1 MALEPG
7 VSRRAFLAALG
18 AIGAAS
24 AKAQNAAQP
33 FALPDLPGPLR
44 PLGGLVIDAAALGG
58 GGFSG
63 VHLAPDLT
71 LTMISDRGN
80 WAEARLL
87 LDGLTPVGLTPLR
100 HGPLRDE
107 AGRPLPRGFA
117 ADAEALARRPD
128 GTWLV
133 AFERRHRIRA
143 YRRLDGPGLYVAAPP
158 GLEAAPA
165 NGGLESLA
173 VLQDGQVFAIAETFA
188 PPERP
193 DLRHA
198 WLGQPGAWMPLYW
211 QASAGFH
218 PTDAA
223 ILPNGSALVLE
234 RRFSLLGGFAA
245 RLLLT
250 PPQALRSAR
259 KGAVLSGKTILT
271 LVDASLPAEN
281 WEGIAVTRFADET
294 LVLLISDNNESALQ
308 RSLLLL
314 FAYPSANHTNLN
326 PQTPRY
332 ATQNRNSGSVVKQ
345 RQQFGSAQNGGRES
359 TTRRGS

>member
-1 MALEPG
+1 MAQEPR

-18 AIGAAS
+18 ATSATS
-24 AKAQNAAQP
+24 AKAQHAAQP

-44 PLGGLVIDAAALGG
+44 PLGGLVLAPDMLGG

-71 LTMISDRGN
+71 LTLISDRGH

-87 LDGLTPVGLTPLR
+87 LDGLTPIGLQPLR

-107 AGRPLPRGFA
+107 AGKPIPLGFA

-143 YRRLDGPGLYVAAPP
+143 YRRLDGPGAYVAAPP
-158 GLEAAPA
+158 GLEAAPP

-173 VLQDGQVFAIAETFA
+173 VLQDGRLFAIAEIFT
-188 PPERP
+188 PPDRP
-193 DLRHA
+193 ELRHA
-198 WLGQPGAWMPLYW
+198 WLGAPGRWTPLYW
-211 QASAGFH
+211 QPAPGFH

-223 ILPNGSALVLE
+223 ILPDGRALVLE
-234 RRFSLLGGFAA
+234 RRFSLLGGFSA
-245 RLLLT
+245 RLVMT
-250 PPQALRSAR
+250 AHDALRSAR
-259 KGAVLSGKTILT
+259 EGAVLRGETIL
-271 LVDASLPAEN
+271 LLNDAPLPSEN
-281 WEGIAVTRFADET
+281 WEAVAVTRLGDQT
-294 LVLLISDNNESALQ
+294 LVALISDDNESVLQ

-314 FAYPSANHTNLN
+314 FAW
-326 PQTPRY
+326 
-332 ATQNRNSGSVVKQ
+332 
-345 RQQFGSAQNGGRES
+345 
-359 TTRRGS
+359 RG

>member
-1 MALEPG
+1 MAQEPR

-18 AIGAAS
+18 ATSATS
-24 AKAQNAAQP
+24 AKAQHAAQP

-44 PLGGLVIDAAALGG
+44 PLGGLVLAPDMLGG

-71 LTMISDRGN
+71 LTLISDRGH

-87 LDGLTPVGLTPLR
+87 LDGLTPIGLQPLR

-107 AGRPLPRGFA
+107 AGKPIPRGFA

-143 YRRLDGPGLYVAAPP
+143 YRRLDGPGAYVAAPP
-158 GLEAAPA
+158 GLEAAPP

-173 VLQDGQVFAIAETFA
+173 VLQDGRLFAIAEIFT
-188 PPERP
+188 PPDRP
-193 DLRHA
+193 ELRHA
-198 WLGQPGAWMPLYW
+198 WLGAPGRWTPLYW
-211 QASAGFH
+211 QPAPGFH

-223 ILPNGSALVLE
+223 ILPDGRALVLE
-234 RRFSLLGGFAA
+234 RRFSLLGGFSA
-245 RLLLT
+245 RLVMT
-250 PPQALRSAR
+250 AHDALRSAR
-259 KGAVLSGKTILT
+259 EGAVLRGETIL
-271 LVDASLPAEN
+271 LLNDAPLPSEN
-281 WEGIAVTRFADET
+281 WEAVAVTRLGDQT
-294 LVLLISDNNESALQ
+294 LVALISDDNESVLQ

-314 FAYPSANHTNLN
+314 FAW
-326 PQTPRY
+326 
-332 ATQNRNSGSVVKQ
+332 
-345 RQQFGSAQNGGRES
+345 
-359 TTRRGS
+359 RG

>member
-1 MALEPG
+1 MVRAL
-7 VSRRAFLAALG
+7 VFSRRAFLAACL
-18 AIGAAS
+18 AAS
-24 AKAQNAAQP
+24 APPALAQNAAQP
-33 FALPDLPGPLR
+33 FALPEIPGPLR
-44 PLGGLVIDAAALGG
+44 PLGGLVIDAKSLGG
-58 GGFSG
+58 SGFSG

-71 LTMISDRGN
+71 LTLISDRGH

-87 LDGLTPVGLTPLR
+87 LDGLTPIGLHPLR

-117 ADAEALARRPD
+117 ADAETLARLPD

-143 YRRLDGPGLYVAAPP
+143 YRRLDGPGAYVAAPP
-158 GLEAAPA
+158 GIEAAPP

-173 VLQDGQVFAIAETFA
+173 VLQDGRLFAIAETFA
-188 PPERP
+188 PPDRP
-193 DLRHA
+193 ELRHA

-223 ILPNGSALVLE
+223 ILPDGSALVLE

-245 RLLLT
+245 KLMRT
-250 PPQALRSAR
+250 APDAIRTAR
-259 KGAVLSGKTILT
+259 EGAVLSGEAILT
-271 LVDASLPAEN
+271 LDDAPLPAEN
-281 WEGIAVTRFADET
+281 WEGVAVARYGDET
-294 LVLLISDNNESALQ
+294 LVALISDDNESALQ

-314 FAYPSANHTNLN
+314 FAWHW
-326 PQTPRY
+326 PR
-332 ATQNRNSGSVVKQ
+332 R
-345 RQQFGSAQNGGRES
+345 
-359 TTRRGS
+359 

>member
-33 FALPDLPGPLR
+33 FALPDLPGALR
-44 PLGGLVIDAAALGG
+44 PLGGLVIDASALGG

-63 VHLAPDLT
+63 AHLAPDLT
-71 LTMISDRGN
+71 LTMISDRGH

-87 LDGLTPVGLTPLR
+87 LDGLTPVGLHPLR

-158 GLEAAPA
+158 GLEAAPS

-173 VLQDGQVFAIAETFA
+173 VLPDGRLFAIAETFS

-211 QASAGFH
+211 QSSAGFH

-223 ILPNGSALVLE
+223 ILPDGRALVLE
-234 RRFSLLGGFAA
+234 RRFSLLGGFSA
-245 RLLLT
+245 RLVMT
-250 PPQALRSAR
+250 APDALRMAR
-259 KGAVLSGKTILT
+259 EGAVLHGETILM
-271 LVDASLPAEN
+271 LDDAPLPAEN
-281 WEGIAVTRFADET
+281 WEAVAVTRHGDET
-294 LVLLISDNNESALQ
+294 LVALISDDNESILQ

-314 FAYPSANHTNLN
+314 FAW
-326 PQTPRY
+326 
-332 ATQNRNSGSVVKQ
+332 
-345 RQQFGSAQNGGRES
+345 
-359 TTRRGS
+359 RG

>member
-1 MALEPG
+1 MALEPS
-7 VSRRAFLAALG
+7 VSRRVFLAALG
-18 AIGAAS
+18 AISAAS

-33 FALPDLPGPLR
+33 FALSDVPGPLR

-63 VHLAPDLT
+63 AHLAPDLT
-71 LTMISDRGN
+71 LTMISDRGH

-87 LDGLTPVGLTPLR
+87 LDGLTPVGLHPLR

-107 AGRPLPRGFA
+107 AGKPIPRGFA
-117 ADAEALARRPD
+117 GDAEALARLPD

-158 GLEAAPA
+158 GLEGAPA

-173 VLQDGQVFAIAETFA
+173 VLPDGRLFTIAETFT
-188 PPERP
+188 PPDRP
-193 DLRHA
+193 ELRHA

-211 QASAGFH
+211 QPTPGFH

-223 ILPNGSALVLE
+223 ILPDGSALVLE
-234 RRFSLLGGFAA
+234 RRFSLLGGFGA
-245 RLLLT
+245 RLVMT
-250 PPQALRSAR
+250 APYALRSAR
-259 KGAVLSGKTILT
+259 EGAVLRGETILM
-271 LVDASLPAEN
+271 LDDAPLPAEN
-281 WEGIAVTRFADET
+281 WEAVAVTRLGDQT
-294 LVLLISDNNESALQ
+294 LVALISDDNESILQ

-314 FAYPSANHTNLN
+314 FAW
-326 PQTPRY
+326 
-332 ATQNRNSGSVVKQ
+332 
-345 RQQFGSAQNGGRES
+345 
-359 TTRRGS
+359 RG

>member
-1 MALEPG
+1 MALEPS
-7 VSRRAFLAALG
+7 VSRRAFLTALG

-63 VHLAPDLT
+63 AHLAPDLT
-71 LTMISDRGN
+71 LTLISDRGH

-87 LDGLTPVGLTPLR
+87 LDGRTPVGLAPLR

-107 AGRPLPRGFA
+107 AGKPLPRGFA

-143 YRRLDGPGLYVAAPP
+143 YRRLDGPGSYVAAPP
-158 GLEAAPA
+158 GLGAAPP

-173 VLQDGQVFAIAETFA
+173 VLQDGRFFAIAETFT

-223 ILPNGSALVLE
+223 ILPDGSALVLE

-245 RLLLT
+245 KLIRT
-250 PPQALRSAR
+250 APDAFRTAREGTVLRGEA
-259 KGAVLSGKTILT
+259 ILT
-271 LVDASLPAEN
+271 LNDAPLPAEN
-281 WEGIAVTRFADET
+281 WEGIAVARHGDET
-294 LVLLISDNNESALQ
+294 LVALISDDNESALQ

-314 FAYPSANHTNLN
+314 FAW
-326 PQTPRY
+326 
-332 ATQNRNSGSVVKQ
+332 
-345 RQQFGSAQNGGRES
+345 
-359 TTRRGS
+359 RG

>member
-1 MALEPG
+1 MAQGPR

-18 AIGAAS
+18 ATGAAS
-24 AKAQNAAQP
+24 AKAQHAAQP

-44 PLGGLVIDAAALGG
+44 LLGGLVIDAAALGG

-71 LTMISDRGN
+71 LTLISDRGH

-87 LDGLTPVGLTPLR
+87 LDGLTPVGLAPLR

-107 AGRPLPRGFA
+107 AGKPIPRGFA

-158 GLEAAPA
+158 GLEAAPP

-173 VLQDGQVFAIAETFA
+173 VLQDGRLFTIAETFS
-188 PPERP
+188 PPDRP
-193 DLRHA
+193 ELRHA
-198 WLGQPGAWMPLYW
+198 WLGVPGRWMPLYW
-211 QASAGFH
+211 QPAPGFH

-223 ILPNGSALVLE
+223 ILPDGRALVLE
-234 RRFSLLGGFAA
+234 RRFSLLGGFSA
-245 RLLLT
+245 RLVMT
-250 PPQALRSAR
+250 APDALRSAR
-259 KGAVLSGKTILT
+259 EGAVLRGETILM
-271 LVDASLPAEN
+271 LNDAPLPSEN
-281 WEGIAVTRFADET
+281 WEAVAVTRFGDQT
-294 LVLLISDNNESALQ
+294 LVALISDDNESVLQ

-314 FAYPSANHTNLN
+314 FAW
-326 PQTPRY
+326 
-332 ATQNRNSGSVVKQ
+332 
-345 RQQFGSAQNGGRES
+345 
-359 TTRRGS
+359 RG

>member
-1 MALEPG
+1 MAQEPR

-18 AIGAAS
+18 ATSVAS
-24 AKAQNAAQP
+24 ARAQHAAQP
-33 FALPDLPGPLR
+33 FALPEIPGPLR
-44 PLGGLVIDAAALGG
+44 PLGGLVIDAKALGG

-71 LTMISDRGN
+71 LTLISDRGH

-87 LDGLTPVGLTPLR
+87 LDGLTPVGLHPLR

-107 AGRPLPRGFA
+107 AGKPIPRGFA

-158 GLEAAPA
+158 GLEAAPP

-173 VLQDGQVFAIAETFA
+173 MLQDGRLFTIGETFT
-188 PPERP
+188 PPDRP
-193 DLRHA
+193 ELRHA
-198 WLGQPGAWMPLYW
+198 WLGVPGRWMPLYW
-211 QASAGFH
+211 QPAPGFH

-223 ILPNGSALVLE
+223 ILPDGRVLVLE
-234 RRFSLLGGFAA
+234 RRFSLLGGFSA
-245 RLLLT
+245 RLVMT
-250 PPQALRSAR
+250 AHDALRSAR
-259 KGAVLSGKTILT
+259 EGAVLRGETIL
-271 LVDASLPAEN
+271 LLNDAPLPSEN
-281 WEGIAVTRFADET
+281 WEAVAVTRLGDQT
-294 LVLLISDNNESALQ
+294 LVALISDDNESVLQ

-314 FAYPSANHTNLN
+314 FTW
-326 PQTPRY
+326 
-332 ATQNRNSGSVVKQ
+332 
-345 RQQFGSAQNGGRES
+345 
-359 TTRRGS
+359 RG

>member
-1 MALEPG
+1 ML
-7 VSRRAFLAALG
+7 SRRLLLASMLAG
-18 AIGAAS
+18 SSTAAR
-24 AKAQNAAQP
+24 AQNAAQP
-33 FALPDLPGPLR
+33 FALPDIPGPLR
-44 PLGGLVIDAAALGG
+44 PLGGLVIDAVALGG

-63 VHLAPDLT
+63 AHLAPDLT
-71 LTMISDRGN
+71 LTLISDRGH

-87 LDGLTPVGLTPLR
+87 LDGLTPLGLHALR

-158 GLEAAPA
+158 GLEAAPS

-173 VLQDGQVFAIAETFA
+173 VLQDGRIFAIAETFA
-188 PPERP
+188 PSERP

-211 QASAGFH
+211 QPAPGFH
-218 PTDAA
+218 PTDAT
-223 ILPNGSALVLE
+223 ILPDGSALVLE

-245 RLLLT
+245 RLIRT
-250 PPQALRSAR
+250 PPDALLSAR
-259 KGAVLSGKTILT
+259 EGAVLHGEAILA
-271 LVDASLPAEN
+271 LDDAPLPAEN
-281 WEGIAVTRFADET
+281 WEGVAVTRYGDET
-294 LVLLISDNNESALQ
+294 LVALLSDDNESVLQ

-314 FAYPSANHTNLN
+314 FAW
-326 PQTPRY
+326 
-332 ATQNRNSGSVVKQ
+332 
-345 RQQFGSAQNGGRES
+345 
-359 TTRRGS
+359 RG

>member
-1 MALEPG
+1 MAQEPR

-18 AIGAAS
+18 ATGAAS

-71 LTMISDRGN
+71 LTLISDRGH

-87 LDGLTPVGLTPLR
+87 LDGLTPVGLHPLR

-107 AGRPLPRGFA
+107 AGKPIPRGFA
-117 ADAEALARRPD
+117 GDAEALARLPD

-158 GLEAAPA
+158 GLEAASP

-173 VLQDGQVFAIAETFA
+173 VLQDGRLFTIAETFT
-188 PPERP
+188 PPDRP
-193 DLRHA
+193 ELRHA
-198 WLGQPGAWMPLYW
+198 WLGVPGRWTSLYW
-211 QASAGFH
+211 QPAPGFH

-223 ILPNGSALVLE
+223 ILPDGRALVLE
-234 RRFSLLGGFAA
+234 RRFSLLGGFSA
-245 RLLLT
+245 RLVMT
-250 PPQALRSAR
+250 APDALRSAR
-259 KGAVLSGKTILT
+259 EGAVLRGETILM
-271 LVDASLPAEN
+271 LNDAPLPSEN
-281 WEGIAVTRFADET
+281 WEAVAVTRFGDQT
-294 LVLLISDNNESALQ
+294 LVALISDDNESVLQ

-314 FAYPSANHTNLN
+314 FAW
-326 PQTPRY
+326 
-332 ATQNRNSGSVVKQ
+332 
-345 RQQFGSAQNGGRES
+345 
-359 TTRRGS
+359 RG

>member
-1 MALEPG
+1 MAQEPR

-18 AIGAAS
+18 ATGAAS
-24 AKAQNAAQP
+24 AKAQNTAQP

-71 LTMISDRGN
+71 LTLISDRGH

-87 LDGLTPVGLTPLR
+87 LDGLTPVGLAPLR
-100 HGPLRDE
+100 HGSLRDE
-107 AGRPLPRGFA
+107 AGKPIPRGFA

-158 GLEAAPA
+158 GLEAAPP

-173 VLQDGQVFAIAETFA
+173 VLQDGRLFTIAETFT
-188 PPERP
+188 PPDRP
-193 DLRHA
+193 ELRHA
-198 WLGQPGAWMPLYW
+198 WLGVPGRWMPLYW
-211 QASAGFH
+211 QPAPGFH

-223 ILPNGSALVLE
+223 ILPDGRALVLE
-234 RRFSLLGGFAA
+234 RRFSLLGGFSA
-245 RLLLT
+245 RLVMT
-250 PPQALRSAR
+250 APDALRSAR
-259 KGAVLSGKTILT
+259 EGAVLRGETILM
-271 LVDASLPAEN
+271 LNDAPLPSEN
-281 WEGIAVTRFADET
+281 WEAVAVTRLGDQT
-294 LVLLISDNNESALQ
+294 LVALISDDNESVLQ

-314 FAYPSANHTNLN
+314 FAW
-326 PQTPRY
+326 
-332 ATQNRNSGSVVKQ
+332 
-345 RQQFGSAQNGGRES
+345 
-359 TTRRGS
+359 RG

>member
-1 MALEPG
+1 MAQKPR

-18 AIGAAS
+18 ATSAAS

-44 PLGGLVIDAAALGG
+44 PLGGLVLAPDMLGG

-71 LTMISDRGN
+71 LTLISDRGH

-87 LDGLTPVGLTPLR
+87 LDGLTPIGLHPLR
-100 HGPLRDE
+100 HGPLGDE
-107 AGRPLPRGFA
+107 AGKPIPRGFA
-117 ADAEALARRPD
+117 ADAEALARLPD

-143 YRRLDGPGLYVAAPP
+143 YRHLDGPGTYVAAPP
-158 GLEAAPA
+158 GLDNAPP

-173 VLQDGQVFAIAETFA
+173 VLQDGRLFAIAETFA
-188 PPERP
+188 PPDRP
-193 DLRHA
+193 ELRHA
-198 WLGQPGAWMPLYW
+198 WLGVPGRWTPLYW
-211 QASAGFH
+211 QPAPGFH

-223 ILPNGSALVLE
+223 ILPDGRVLVLE

-245 RLLLT
+245 RLVMT
-250 PPQALRSAR
+250 ARDALRSAR
-259 KGAVLSGKTILT
+259 EGAVLRGETILM
-271 LVDASLPAEN
+271 LDDAPLPAEN
-281 WEGIAVTRFADET
+281 WESVAVTRFGDQT
-294 LVLLISDNNESALQ
+294 LVALISDDNESVLQ

-314 FAYPSANHTNLN
+314 FAW
-326 PQTPRY
+326 
-332 ATQNRNSGSVVKQ
+332 
-345 RQQFGSAQNGGRES
+345 
-359 TTRRGS
+359 RG

>member
-1 MALEPG
+1 MAQEPR

-18 AIGAAS
+18 ATSAAS
-24 AKAQNAAQP
+24 AKAQHAAQP

-71 LTMISDRGN
+71 LTLISDRGH

-87 LDGLTPVGLTPLR
+87 LDGLTPVGLAPLR

-107 AGRPLPRGFA
+107 AGKPIPRGFA

-158 GLEAAPA
+158 GLEAAPP

-173 VLQDGQVFAIAETFA
+173 VLQDGRLFTIAETFS
-188 PPERP
+188 PPDRP
-193 DLRHA
+193 ELRHA
-198 WLGQPGAWMPLYW
+198 WLGVPGRWMPLYW
-211 QASAGFH
+211 QPAPGFH

-223 ILPNGSALVLE
+223 ILPDGRALVLE
-234 RRFSLLGGFAA
+234 RRFSLLGGFSA
-245 RLLLT
+245 RLVMT
-250 PPQALRSAR
+250 APDALRSAR
-259 KGAVLSGKTILT
+259 EGAVLRGETILM
-271 LVDASLPAEN
+271 LNDAPLPSEN
-281 WEGIAVTRFADET
+281 WEAVAVTRFGDQT
-294 LVLLISDNNESALQ
+294 LVALISDDNESVLQ

-314 FAYPSANHTNLN
+314 FAW
-326 PQTPRY
+326 
-332 ATQNRNSGSVVKQ
+332 
-345 RQQFGSAQNGGRES
+345 
-359 TTRRGS
+359 RG

>member
-1 MALEPG
+1 MAQEPR

-18 AIGAAS
+18 ATSAAS

-63 VHLAPDLT
+63 AHLARDLT
-71 LTMISDRGN
+71 LTLISDRGH

-87 LDGLTPVGLTPLR
+87 LDGLTPVGLAPLR

-107 AGRPLPRGFA
+107 AGKSIPRGFA
-117 ADAEALARRPD
+117 ADAEALARLPD

-143 YRRLDGPGLYVAAPP
+143 YRPLDGPGLYVAAPP
-158 GLEAAPA
+158 GLEGAPA

-173 VLQDGQVFAIAETFA
+173 VLPDGRLFTIAETFT
-188 PPERP
+188 PPDRP
-193 DLRHA
+193 ELRHA
-198 WLGQPGAWMPLYW
+198 WLGVPGRWTSLYW
-211 QASAGFH
+211 QPSPGFH

-223 ILPNGSALVLE
+223 ILPDGRALVLE
-234 RRFSLLGGFAA
+234 RRFSLLGGFSA
-245 RLLLT
+245 RLVMT
-250 PPQALRSAR
+250 APDALRSAR
-259 KGAVLSGKTILT
+259 EGAVLHGETILM
-271 LVDASLPAEN
+271 LDDAPLPSEN
-281 WEGIAVTRFADET
+281 WEAVAVTRFGDQT
-294 LVLLISDNNESALQ
+294 LVALISDDNESILQ

-314 FAYPSANHTNLN
+314 FAW
-326 PQTPRY
+326 
-332 ATQNRNSGSVVKQ
+332 
-345 RQQFGSAQNGGRES
+345 
-359 TTRRGS
+359 RG

>member
-1 MALEPG
+1 MAQEPR

-18 AIGAAS
+18 ATSAAS
-24 AKAQNAAQP
+24 AKAQHAAQP

-44 PLGGLVIDAAALGG
+44 PLGGLVIDAKALGG

-71 LTMISDRGN
+71 LTLISDRGH

-87 LDGLTPVGLTPLR
+87 LDGLTPAGLAPLR

-107 AGRPLPRGFA
+107 AGKPIPRGFA

-143 YRRLDGPGLYVAAPP
+143 YHRLDGPGLYVAAPP
-158 GLEAAPA
+158 GLEAAPP

-173 VLQDGQVFAIAETFA
+173 VLPDRRLFTIAETFT
-188 PPERP
+188 PPDRP
-193 DLRHA
+193 ELRHA
-198 WLGQPGAWMPLYW
+198 WLGAPGRWTPLYW
-211 QASAGFH
+211 QPALGFH

-223 ILPNGSALVLE
+223 ILPDGRALVLE
-234 RRFSLLGGFAA
+234 RRFSLLGGFSA
-245 RLLLT
+245 RLVMT
-250 PPQALRSAR
+250 APDALRSAR
-259 KGAVLSGKTILT
+259 EGAVLRGETILM
-271 LVDASLPAEN
+271 LNDAPLPSEN
-281 WEGIAVTRFADET
+281 WEAVAVTRFGNQT
-294 LVLLISDNNESALQ
+294 LVALISDDNESVLQ

-314 FAYPSANHTNLN
+314 FAW
-326 PQTPRY
+326 
-332 ATQNRNSGSVVKQ
+332 
-345 RQQFGSAQNGGRES
+345 
-359 TTRRGS
+359 RG

>member
-1 MALEPG
+1 MAQEPR

-18 AIGAAS
+18 ATSAAS

-44 PLGGLVIDAAALGG
+44 PLGGLVLAPDMLGG

-71 LTMISDRGN
+71 LTLISDRGH

-87 LDGLTPVGLTPLR
+87 LDGLMPIGLAPLR

-107 AGRPLPRGFA
+107 AGRPLPRGFN
-117 ADAEALARRPD
+117 ADAEALAQLPD

-143 YRRLDGPGLYVAAPP
+143 YRRLDGPGAYVAPPP
-158 GLEAAPA
+158 GLDNAPP

-173 VLQDGQVFAIAETFA
+173 VLQDGRLFAIAETFT
-188 PPERP
+188 PPDRP
-193 DLRHA
+193 ELRHA
-198 WLGQPGAWMPLYW
+198 WLGVPGRWMPLYW
-211 QASAGFH
+211 QPAPGFH

-223 ILPNGSALVLE
+223 ILPDGRALVLE
-234 RRFSLLGGFAA
+234 RRFSLLGGFSA
-245 RLLLT
+245 RLVMT
-250 PPQALRSAR
+250 APDALRSAR
-259 KGAVLSGKTILT
+259 EGAVLHGETILM
-271 LVDASLPAEN
+271 LDDAPLPSEN
-281 WEGIAVTRFADET
+281 WEAVAVTRFGDQT
-294 LVLLISDNNESALQ
+294 LVALISDDNESILQ

-314 FAYPSANHTNLN
+314 FAW
-326 PQTPRY
+326 
-332 ATQNRNSGSVVKQ
+332 
-345 RQQFGSAQNGGRES
+345 
-359 TTRRGS
+359 RG

>member
-1 MALEPG
+1 MAQEPR

-18 AIGAAS
+18 ATGVPS

-63 VHLAPDLT
+63 AHLAPDLT
-71 LTMISDRGN
+71 LTMISDRGH

-87 LDGLTPVGLTPLR
+87 LDGLTPVGLAPLR
-100 HGPLRDE
+100 HGALHDE

-117 ADAEALARRPD
+117 ADAEALARLPD

-158 GLEAAPA
+158 GLEAAPS

-173 VLQDGQVFAIAETFA
+173 VLPDGRLFAIAETFS

-193 DLRHA
+193 ELRHA
-198 WLGQPGAWMPLYW
+198 WLGVPGRWTSLYW
-211 QASAGFH
+211 QPAPGFH

-223 ILPNGSALVLE
+223 ILPDGRALVLE
-234 RRFSLLGGFAA
+234 RRFSLLGGFSA
-245 RLLLT
+245 RLVMT
-250 PPQALRSAR
+250 APDALRSVR
-259 KGAVLSGKTILT
+259 EGAVLRGETILM
-271 LVDASLPAEN
+271 LDDAPLPSEN
-281 WEGIAVTRFADET
+281 WEAVAVTRLGDQT
-294 LVLLISDNNESALQ
+294 LVALISDDNESILQ

-314 FAYPSANHTNLN
+314 FTW
-326 PQTPRY
+326 
-332 ATQNRNSGSVVKQ
+332 
-345 RQQFGSAQNGGRES
+345 
-359 TTRRGS
+359 RG